1 MCKIIMLSILH
12 NIIRSFNL
20 GNCWNGKCLFLF
32 VVVPSPSS
40 IFKSCYFSSGILSSL
55 ASIPLALPLFPAASA
70 AKFCE
75 ENEETTLD
83 LADPKADPIFW
94 LAEMKLCELEM
105 EDQTEAV
112 LLLAA
117 SRASP
122 VFL

>member
-1 MCKIIMLSILH
+1 MEWKVFFFSPFTII
-12 NIIRSFNL
+12 FNQAEK
-20 GNCWNGKCLFLF
+20 N
-32 VVVPSPSS
+32 
-40 IFKSCYFSSGILSSL
+40 YFSSGILSSL
-55 ASIPLALPLFPAASA
+55 ASVPLALPLFPASA

-75 ENEETTLD
+75 ENDETTLD
-83 LADPKADPIFW
+83 LADPKADPIEVIFW

-112 LLLAA
+112 LVLAA

>member
-1 MCKIIMLSILH
+1 MESVFVDPFTII
-12 NIIRSFNL
+12 FNQAEKNL
-20 GNCWNGKCLFLF
+20 
-32 VVVPSPSS
+32 
-40 IFKSCYFSSGILSSL
+40 YFSSGILSSL
-55 ASIPLALPLFPAASA
+55 ASIPLALPLFPADASA

-75 ENEETTLD
+75 ENDETTLD

-112 LLLAA
+112 LVLAA